1 MKRVVAVYNPIR
13 YAGECWLP
21 VLWAQAKT
29 YYERHGQH
37 VDEWSWAPCIADL
50 WSNDLD
56 QVKQIISMTEP
67 DVFAVSMY
75 TWNYTIALEV
85 AQWVKAKFPQCLV
98 VTGGPH
104 QYLKHD
110 ADWFRKHSYID
121 ASLPG
126 ECFGE
131 RCIQEILDNV
141 DVQGQINWD
150 CVTDISYPRGRSR
163 MIAHSRQQSKKLDRK
178 AFDYDWSAF
187 SAQFTELKNYISYAR
202 TQFNTTNVLSIFET
216 TRGCP
221 YGCTYCDWGGGINTT
236 VIKKS
241 IETVKQDIDAIC
253 QFDLKH
259 LYVADANFGIFGDRD
274 VSIMEYIVQQRRQK
288 MQIFTMGYGGFAK
301 TENKLDYI
309 KQILELDIKNKLSW
323 HGEIKMSMQS
333 IDPEILDN
341 IDRKNISFEKQL
353 NLVKNSRLMKKM
365 PLYVELIYGLPGMT
379 LDKFYHEL
387 DVFGQHQLSIQ
398 WYPWILLPEAPA
410 YSRDY
415 RDRHKIQTSKRLSG
429 WESPDDSAEKEIVI
443 SSYSY
448 TTDDYFEMVMAS
460 GVYKLLIQA
469 GLYKKTTTWIMK
481 HQGVGIGQICQEI
494 WAWMGTDPTM
504 LIYKKY
510 AVAEW
515 NGPILHDPTR
525 MCVLTTPEGNE
536 HVLAQLWLVALAFEK
551 YQEFAFP
558 LGKWLAQKYQCPDRI
573 ISQDQ
578 DRIIHQGNLG
588 RNNFQNIFYMDRKK
602 VMFGMPD
609 TTSKVIQQL
618 MAYKNS
624 GHILQAKKKLFGL
637 IEV

>member
-13 YAGECWLP
+13 YTGECWLP

-37 VDEWSWAPCIADL
+37 VDEWSWSPCIADL
-50 WSNDLD
+50 WSDDLGR
-56 QVKQIISMTEP
+56 VKQIIGTISP
-67 DVFAVSMY
+67 DVFAVSLY
-75 TWNYTIALEV
+75 TWNYTIALEI
-85 AQWVKAKFPQCLV
+85 AEWVKSTFPQCLV

-110 ADWFRKHSYID
+110 AGWFQKHPYVD

-131 RCIQEILDNV
+131 RCMQEILDNV
-141 DVQGQINWD
+141 DVNGKINWD
-150 CVTDISYPRGRSR
+150 CVTDISYPFGRSR
-163 MIAHSRQQSKKLDRK
+163 IILHSKQQSKNSDRK
-178 AFDYDWSAF
+178 TFDYDWSAF
-187 SAQFTELKNYISYAR
+187 SAQFRELKNYISYAR
-202 TQFNTTNVLSIFET
+202 MQFNTTNVLSIFET

-259 LYVADANFGIFGDRD
+259 LYVADANFGIFGERD
-274 VSIMEYIVQQRRQK
+274 VAIMQYIIQQRSK
-288 MQIFTMGYGGFAK
+288 HLQIFSLGYGGFAK

-309 KQILELDIKNKLSW
+309 RQILELDIKNKLSW

-333 IDPEILDN
+333 IDPEILHN

-353 NLVKNSRLMKKM
+353 DLVKNNRFMKKM

-387 DVFGQHQLSIQ
+387 DVFGQHGLSIQ

-410 YSRDY
+410 YGRTY
-415 RDRHKIQTSKRLSG
+415 RDQYKIKTSKRLSG
-429 WESPDDSAEKEIVI
+429 WDSPDDSAEKEIVV

-448 TTDDYFEMVMAS
+448 TTDDYFEMIMAS
-460 GVYKLLIQA
+460 SVYKLLVQA
-469 GLYKKTTTWIMK
+469 GLYKKSINWILN
-481 HQGVGIGQICQEI
+481 HQKIGIGQVCQEI
-494 WAWMGTDPTM
+494 WQWFDHDPV
-504 LIYKKY
+504 LSVYKNY
-510 AVAEW
+510 AVSEW
-515 NGPILHDPTR
+515 NNSILQDPAR
-525 MCVLTTPEGNE
+525 MCALIAPNSKESV
-536 HVLAQLWLVALAFEK
+536 HAQLWLVALAFEK
-551 YQEFAFP
+551 YQEFSFP
-558 LGKWLAQKYQCPDRI
+558 LGTWLSQKYQCPQHIVKHDRE
-573 ISQDQ
+573 
-578 DRIIHQGNLG
+578 RIIHQDNFGQ
-588 RNNFQNIFYMDRKK
+588 NNFQNVFYINRKK
-602 VMFGMPD
+602 VMFNTPD
-609 TTSKVIQQL
+609 NTSKVIQQL

-624 GHILQAKKKLFGL
+624 GHILRAEKKLFGI